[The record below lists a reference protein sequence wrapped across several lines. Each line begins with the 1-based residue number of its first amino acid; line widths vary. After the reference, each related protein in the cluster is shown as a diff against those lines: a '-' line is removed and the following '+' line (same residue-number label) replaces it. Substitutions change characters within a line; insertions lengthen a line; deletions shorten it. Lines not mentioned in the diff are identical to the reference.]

1 MSMSSF
7 RCVAHFSVLHMHQQK
22 SEHKNVHFKTLCKD
36 NQDEGGFEFKP
47 PNKNVKLLTGF
58 VFLTS

>member
-1 MSMSSF
+1 MF
-7 RCVAHFSVLHMHQQK
+7 TL
-22 SEHKNVHFKTLCKD
+22 KTLCKD